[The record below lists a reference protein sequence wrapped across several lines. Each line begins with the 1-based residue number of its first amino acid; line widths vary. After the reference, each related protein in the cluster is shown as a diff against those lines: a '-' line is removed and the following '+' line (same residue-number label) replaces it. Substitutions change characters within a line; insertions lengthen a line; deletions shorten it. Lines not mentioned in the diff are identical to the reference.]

1 MILHRLRLTNFRGVG
16 DREIAFPD
24 TGVVVVCGPNEIG
37 KSSML
42 EALELL
48 LEHKDRS
55 NRQKV
60 MAVKPA
66 NADVGAE
73 VEAEISTGP
82 YRFVY
87 RKRFHRKHRTEL
99 TLLAPEPAQ
108 FTGDEAHEKV
118 QAMLAETVDTKLWEA
133 QRVLQSAATG
143 TVDLSGCDAL
153 SRALDT
159 AAGAVATPTGAEAL
173 LVDRIDAEFQRY
185 FTPAAGKPAREWRD
199 AITRLEAAEREAARC
214 RDALADVEERVA
226 GHERLSAVRRELAA
240 QLGPAAAR
248 CAAAERAQ
256 AAVAEIAE
264 QLAQARL
271 VAEAAAGNS
280 AAAASAL
287 GQRENLRAEFDRRA
301 AAVAEFGPAAA
312 AAAAE
317 RDAAQSAA
325 EAAEAAAI
333 EAEARLSAAQAHRD
347 SARAAAAA
355 CEARAEADRLAARV
369 ERISETQ
376 RRLQDARDQLAGLSL
391 TDEALTE
398 IEQAVAEVARLEAQ
412 LDCDSGSVEV
422 TADADLELTVDGEP
436 LALAAGQSW
445 TAPTSAPLAVTLP
458 GVLTVRIDPGAAEL
472 RGRLGDATRARDEAL
487 ARAGV
492 AGVASARR
500 LAEQRRTLVGS
511 CAELTATL
519 DGLCLGEDA
528 DRLRARLGEVR
539 AAGSGAGVDAAAAAA
554 ALRSAQEALEL
565 AQTAAENHRQAVVAA
580 TGRLT
585 ETTTAATLLADRLRT
600 AEAELAAVRQQL
612 AQSRAETSDQD
623 IAAAATAAAGARQAA
638 EEDVAALTER
648 LAAANPAQ
656 VEAELAAATG
666 AHAEITAELA
676 AADKELDALSAQ
688 LEVIGSEGRRG
699 QLDDAESELEHARA
713 EHARVAGR
721 ASAAR
726 LLRETMA
733 RHRDDTRQR
742 YVRPYRSELERLGR
756 IVFGSTFEVGIDT
769 GLAIRSRTLDGCTV
783 PYESLS
789 GGAREQL
796 GILARLAGAA
806 LVATEDTVPVVI
818 DDALGFSDPQRLDRM
833 GTVFSTVGDRGQVIV
848 LTCQP
853 SRYRGITGAQV
864 IELSA

>member
-1 MILHRLRLTNFRGVG
+1 M
-16 DREIAFPD
+16 
-24 TGVVVVCGPNEIG
+24 
-37 KSSML
+37 
-42 EALELL
+42 
-48 LEHKDRS
+48 
-55 NRQKV
+55 
-60 MAVKPA
+60 
-66 NADVGAE
+66 
-73 VEAEISTGP
+73 
-82 YRFVY
+82 
-87 RKRFHRKHRTEL
+87 
-99 TLLAPEPAQ
+99 
-108 FTGDEAHEKV
+108 
-118 QAMLAETVDTKLWEA
+118 
-133 QRVLQSAATG
+133 
-143 TVDLSGCDAL
+143 
-153 SRALDT
+153 
-159 AAGAVATPTGAEAL
+159 
-173 LVDRIDAEFQRY
+173 
-185 FTPAAGKPAREWRD
+185 
-199 AITRLEAAEREAARC
+199 
-214 RDALADVEERVA
+214 
-226 GHERLSAVRRELAA
+226 
-240 QLGPAAAR
+240 
-248 CAAAERAQ
+248 
-256 AAVAEIAE
+256 
-264 QLAQARL
+264 
-271 VAEAAAGNS
+271 
-280 AAAASAL
+280 
-287 GQRENLRAEFDRRA
+287 RA
-301 AAVAEFGPAAA
+301 A
-312 AAAAE
+312 
-317 RDAAQSAA
+317 D
-325 EAAEAAAI
+325 
-333 EAEARLSAAQAHRD
+333 
-347 SARAAAAA
+347 
-355 CEARAEADRLAARV
+355 
-369 ERISETQ
+369 
-376 RRLQDARDQLAGLSL
+376 
-391 TDEALTE
+391 
-398 IEQAVAEVARLEAQ
+398 
-412 LDCDSGSVEV
+412 
-422 TADADLELTVDGEP
+422 
-436 LALAAGQSW
+436 
-445 TAPTSAPLAVTLP
+445 
-458 GVLTVRIDPGAAEL
+458 
-472 RGRLGDATRARDEAL
+472 
-487 ARAGV
+487 
-492 AGVASARR
+492 
-500 LAEQRRTLVGS
+500 
-511 CAELTATL
+511 
-519 DGLCLGEDA
+519 
-528 DRLRARLGEVR
+528 
-539 AAGSGAGVDAAAAAA
+539 SGAGVDAAAAAA
-554 ALRSAQEALEL
+554 ALRSAQEAFEL
-565 AQTAAENHRQAVVAA
+565 AQTAAGNHRQALVAV

-656 VEAELAAATG
+656 VEAELAAASG

-676 AADKELDALSAQ
+676 AADRELDALSAQ